1 MTGRPIVE
9 SCLAGYNA
17 SIFAYG
23 QTGAGKT
30 HTMVGQLSHGDQVS
44 TCGLP
49 SRLEGPVQLL
59 NFQVGRHSCDGCRLT
74 FLKTVVQLKKPF
86 NQSVMALLLM
96 QRGLAPR
103 VFQHIFQ
110 RIEEEEGNMVRGLST
125 AALSICCSHAW
136 QAVILRGR
144 AW

>member
-1 MTGRPIVE
+1 MWPILETWCHMKCCQKSLCFMSGPTVEVVLTACYCMHLGASCHGQTGYRHLSAAAAAAVTGRPIVE

-49 SRLEGPVQLL
+49 
-59 NFQVGRHSCDGCRLT
+59 
-74 FLKTVVQLKKPF
+74 
-86 NQSVMALLLM
+86 A
-96 QRGLAPR
+96 GL
-103 VFQHIFQ
+103 
-110 RIEEEEGNMVRGLST
+110 
-125 AALSICCSHAW
+125 ICLCNSQQTH
-136 QAVILRGR
+136 V
-144 AW
+144 